1 MVQVVDSS
9 TTKLIGSDADRHFL
23 WRFSKSSS
31 EKDGRS
37 RGVRADAVA
46 VNIGKLKIM
55 VQGAICTGDTLG
67 MQLNR
72 RWPKHDHQSCTKP
85 VFVIGRAVFA

>member
-1 MVQVVDSS
+1 
-9 TTKLIGSDADRHFL
+9 
-23 WRFSKSSS
+23 
-31 EKDGRS
+31 
-37 RGVRADAVA
+37 VRADAVA